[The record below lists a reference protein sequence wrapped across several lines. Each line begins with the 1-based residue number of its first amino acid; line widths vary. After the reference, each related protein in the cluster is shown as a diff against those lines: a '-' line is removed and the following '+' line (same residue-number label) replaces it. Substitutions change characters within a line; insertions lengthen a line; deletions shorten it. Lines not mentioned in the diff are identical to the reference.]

1 MSMGGGPS
9 KAGAA
14 MDAYRLRIEQLR
26 METGGVQARQ
36 RWMRML
42 MLGGGAG
49 CVLLL
54 KAGMHGGWPLLA
66 LAAALL
72 VAMGWALRSYMQ
84 LRGRALK
91 LAHRAAYCERGMNRI
106 EGKWRG
112 QGNTGREFARA
123 THLYQADLDIV
134 GEGSLF
140 ELLATTRS
148 EVGAERLAAFLLDA
162 ATIEEARERQLAVK
176 ELRAA
181 TGLREDVA
189 LLGKYRFQNCEGKH
203 LREWLSME
211 PFSVMGVI
219 PVFLLFSGT
228 VSLVLGVCGYAKILT
243 WAEVFPFLGATLAAQ
258 SLIGLW
264 LMGEVRERLKTLLTL
279 GADVVVLRQGVELM
293 ERQRFQSAKLSGL
306 VERLRGGNAASCIRK
321 LERLLTVVE
330 RREDVYLYAFCLWLA
345 VGTQLVLAAE
355 RWRTAHG
362 EDFQKWLDAWAEFEA
377 LNALGCYA
385 HEHPEDVF
393 PELMEGEG
401 IFEAKQLRH
410 PLLAREGCVSND
422 VWLNRVTMFY
432 VISGSNMA
440 GKSTFLRAVGLNAV
454 LAAAG
459 APVCA
464 RQARVSVFN
473 VCASISIADSL
484 AEGKS
489 KFLAEV
495 ERLRA
500 AIVAAQDSQPGQ
512 DSSGNG
518 GRPVLFLIDEILSG
532 TNSRDR
538 RAAAEAVIA
547 ALVAGGAVGALS
559 THDLALTEIAENAE
573 LHGVN
578 VHMQSEDP
586 EEPLA
591 FDYRL
596 KPGILRQTNALA
608 IVKMLGIAI
617 DPALVLPDTPRNSA

>member
-1 MSMGGGPS
+1 MSLEEMPLE
-9 KAGAA
+9 ANA
-14 MDAYRLRIEQLR
+14 
-26 METGGVQARQ
+26 
-36 RWMRML
+36 
-42 MLGGGAG
+42 
-49 CVLLL
+49 
-54 KAGMHGGWPLLA
+54 PLLA
-66 LAAALL
+66 YRKRIAELQGEIVGVQTRQRRARTLLLVGGVVCVLVSRGALHGDAASIALVAASLAAM
-72 VAMGWALRSYMQ
+72 VWG
-84 LRGRALK
+84 LRGTLRWRGKALQM
-91 LAHRAAYCERGMNRI
+91 AHRAAYCERGINRM

-112 QGNTGREFARA
+112 HGNTGLEFARA
-123 THLYQADLDIV
+123 SHLYQADLDIL

-148 EVGAERLAAFLLDA
+148 EVGAERLSAYLLDA
-162 ATIEEARERQLAVK
+162 TTLEEAKERQAAVE
-176 ELRAA
+176 ELRDA

-203 LREWLSME
+203 LRDWLSMA
-211 PFSVMGVI
+211 PFSVAGVI
-219 PVFLLFSGT
+219 PMFLLFSGT
-228 VSLVLGVCGYAKILT
+228 VSLALGVCGYAKIFT
-243 WAEVFPFLGATLAAQ
+243 WVQVFPFLAATLAAQ
-258 SLIGLW
+258 ALTGLS
-264 LMGEVRERLKTLLTL
+264 LMGEVRERLKILLALST
-279 GADVVVLRQGVELM
+279 DVVVLRQGVALI
-293 ERQRFQSAKLSGL
+293 ERQAFQSAMLSEL
-306 VERLRGGNAASCIRK
+306 VGRLRTRNAAGCIRK

-355 RWRTAHG
+355 RWRAAHR
-362 EDFQKWLDAWAEFEA
+362 EDFEVWLDAWAEFEA

-385 HEHPEDVF
+385 YEHPESAF
-393 PELMEGEG
+393 PKLVEGAAC
-401 IFEAKQLRH
+401 FEVRDLRH
-410 PLLAREGCVSND
+410 PLLLWNECVSND
-422 VWLNRVTMFY
+422 VAFNRETVFY

-464 RQARVSVFN
+464 ARARVSVFN

-500 AIVAAQDSQPGQ
+500 AIGAAQDAAAR
-512 DSSGNG
+512 G
-518 GRPVLFLIDEILSG
+518 GRPVLFLIDEVLSG

-538 RAAAEAVIA
+538 RVAAEAVIA
-547 ALVAGGAVGALS
+547 ALVAAGAVGALS
-559 THDLALTEIAENAE
+559 THDLALTEIAGNAA
-573 LHGVN
+573 LRGVN

-586 EEPLA
+586 EQPLA
-591 FDYRL
+591 FDYRV

-608 IVKMLGIAI
+608 IVRMLGIE
-617 DPALVLPDTPRNSA
+617 V